1 MKWLWFTGIWTYP
14 LLAGLLRMA
23 MDQFNTVPREIYV
36 VVVYVLPVIFPIII
50 TWTNIERKQRGQT
63 DFSFAATYGLADK
76 DERKSKAYLDA
87 AYPEVP
93 KQYASKVPTGL
104 VLGKHKGKYAYCPV
118 IKDGINGFVVGTPG
132 AGKSVL
138 LLGWLYSMLFRDE
151 IAKKGRTEP
160 GRAFNYALVDI
171 KGELAERI
179 LGIKLKDYKAE
190 EHKDFQVVAPA
201 VDTSYGYDPFYKI
214 HRENVSETEIIKA
227 VTDIADA
234 LVVSTGE
241 NSAYFT
247 DNAKKILS
255 GVLYHYAKRGY
266 EFIHIIQAIMRNSL
280 DNLLTTIVMEAEQ
293 ENSGVVLDKLKGFVG
308 KGDNESVADIETTLK
323 SYLEVFSYPEMQRIL
338 YDAPHKTSPAA
349 LNDGK
354 TNLDI
359 AIAES
364 MLVTYQPFF
373 RLVTMQIL
381 RHCESEFHE
390 DDDRYTMLI
399 FDEAARIGSINGLD
413 AAMSTLRSKHT
424 ALICLFQSIS
434 QFKDIYPR
442 EKAQTLLNLCE
453 LKLFLSGSGDK
464 DSTDYVSAMV
474 GDYESTRMS
483 YKRKGVLGGKSD
495 GSYSAERRP
504 IIEARDMMGLRELGE
519 AIAFVYGHYIRCK
532 KLRYFEDPYIAP
544 ILRQRQEEQIKLQ
557 TQVQAE
563 PTNKEITHETEK
575 ERTG

>member
-1 MKWLWFTGIWTYP
+1 M
-14 LLAGLLRMA
+14 
-23 MDQFNTVPREIYV
+23 
-36 VVVYVLPVIFPIII
+36 
-50 TWTNIERKQRGQT
+50 
-63 DFSFAATYGLADK
+63 
-76 DERKSKAYLDA
+76 
-87 AYPEVP
+87 
-93 KQYASKVPTGL
+93 
-104 VLGKHKGKYAYCPV
+104 
-118 IKDGINGFVVGTPG
+118 
-132 AGKSVL
+132 
-138 LLGWLYSMLFRDE
+138 FRDE
-151 IAKKGRTEP
+151 IAKKAHTKP
-160 GRAFNYALVDI
+160 GKSYNYFLVDI

-179 LGIKLKDYKAE
+179 LGIKLKDYRAE
-190 EHKDFQVVAPA
+190 EHKDFQVIAPA
-201 VDTSYGYDPFYKI
+201 VETSYGYDPFYKI
-214 HRENVSETEIIKA
+214 HRENVTETEIIKA

-234 LVVSTGE
+234 LIVSTGE

-255 GVLYHYAKRGY
+255 GILYHYAKRGY
-266 EFIHIIQAIMRNSL
+266 EFIHILQAIMRNSL
-280 DNLLTTIVMEAEQ
+280 DNLLTTVVAEAEQ

-349 LNDGK
+349 LNDGE

-413 AAMSTLRSKHT
+413 VAMSTLRSKHT

-474 GDYESTRMS
+474 GDYASTHMS
-483 YKRKGVLGGKSD
+483 YRRKGVFGGKSD
-495 GSYSAERRP
+495 GNYSTERRP
-504 IIEARDMMGLRELGE
+504 IIEARDMMELRERGE

-544 ILRQRQEEQIKLQ
+544 ILKRRQEQMKLQ
-557 TQVQAE
+557 TQAQVE
-563 PTNKEITHETEK
+563 PTNKDIEHERKEDK